1 MAIIPDLIRFCDLLK
16 NNLQILLS
24 QLKITVIALPFPLFF
39 KNYLK
44 WCAQVFLR
52 VVDKAKVEVEQLTY
66 I

>member
-1 MAIIPDLIRFCDLLK
+1 MAIILDLILLCDLLK
-16 NNLQILLS
+16 NSLKVQLS
-24 QLKITVIALPFPLFF
+24 QHKITVIALPFPLFF

-52 VVDKAKVEVEQLTY
+52 VVDKAIVEVEQLTY